1 MIDQAANIGSPAHG
15 RHIGQIF
22 FQRAEELG
30 DRTFIKLQ
38 NGERF
43 EEISW
48 RDFAGTVQ
56 CLVLALAGIGI
67 ARDHKVAIIGENCLQ
82 WLAADLAT
90 LAGGWASVVAAPS
103 LSDLMLSKILS
114 HSECRAAFVQD
125 AAAVGRLLNLK
136 GQLPKLSHIF
146 VMQKG
151 DTILPGTV
159 SFDEL
164 VARGRR
170 GGIQQLNGIIE
181 SVHPNSLATI
191 MYTSGSTGEPKGVM
205 RTQDNLL
212 ANITN
217 GGELVLSK
225 AEELSVIVLSLNH
238 LFGRFGF
245 FKSVVTGRTTA
256 IVEATELKL
265 NLRIIESLGATAMAL
280 VPRVMA
286 YIWNRILDDGENR
299 QLWQQLEQLDQKRT
313 PGGQVADVSEAKRFA
328 ELKTKLADATRRALG
343 GRIKYISYGAALMPP
358 TIMRFFELIGIPLIG
373 SYGSTECGGVT
384 LCGIGENRP
393 GNLGKPFA
401 NVEIRIADDGEI
413 LVRGP
418 TVTPGYFKDPEGTRE
433 ALEPDGWFH
442 TGDLGALD
450 PDGSLRITGRKKD
463 VFNCADGSNIYPSFI
478 ELHLENESYIKQ
490 AILVG
495 DRRPFIAA
503 LVVPDRDR
511 VAAALKRAAT
521 DLSAAELKSAVWS
534 QIEHVNRQ
542 LESCERISKIALIE
556 NDFPSEMRRVH
567 PVQKIKIDRAAVAVC
582 YGKEIEDIYAH
593 EAEGDRR

>member
-1 MIDQAANIGSPAHG
+1 MSGQTAQTSSLPQG
-15 RHIGQIF
+15 RHIAQIF

-30 DRTFIKLQ
+30 DRTFLKFQ

-43 EEISW
+43 EDISW
-48 RDFAGTVQ
+48 RDFAATVQ
-56 CLVLALAGIGI
+56 SLALALGGIGL
-67 ARDHKVAIIGENCLQ
+67 AREHKIAIIGENCMQ

-90 LAGGWASVVAAPS
+90 LAGGWVSVVASPS
-103 LSDLMLSKILS
+103 LSDTMLARILG
-114 HSECRAAFVQD
+114 HSECQAAFVQD
-125 AAAVGRLLNLK
+125 TVGVGRLLNLK
-136 GQLPKLSHIF
+136 GQLPKLTHIF
-146 VMQKG
+146 VMQES
-151 DTILPGTV
+151 DTIVPGTV
-159 SFDEL
+159 SFAQL

-170 GGIQQLNGIIE
+170 RDSQELEAIIE
-181 SVHPNSLATI
+181 SVHPDSLATI

-217 GGELVLSK
+217 GGELALSK
-225 AEELSVIVLSLNH
+225 PEELSVIVLSLNH

-265 NLRIIESLGATAMAL
+265 NLKIIESLGATSMAI
-280 VPRVMA
+280 VPRVMMH
-286 YIWNRILDDGENR
+286 IWNRILDREENR
-299 QLWQQLEQLDQKRT
+299 QRWQQLEQLDRKRT
-313 PGGQVADVSEAKRFA
+313 LGGQFADAGESHRFGDLRTNLA
-328 ELKTKLADATRRALG
+328 EATRRALG
-343 GRIKYISYGAALMPP
+343 GRIKYITYGAALMPP
-358 TIMRFFELIGIPLIG
+358 TILRFFELVGIPLIG

-393 GNLGKPFA
+393 GSLGKPFA

-418 TVTPGYFKDPEGTRE
+418 TVTPGYFKDPDATRE

-463 VFNCADGSNIYPSFI
+463 VFNCADGSHTYPSFI
-478 ELHLENESYIKQ
+478 ELHLENESFIKQ

-503 LVVPDRDR
+503 LVVPDRDK
-511 VAAALKRAAT
+511 VASVLKRPVR
-521 DLSAAELKSAVWS
+521 DLSIAELKNAVWS
-534 QIEHVNRQ
+534 QIERLNGR
-542 LESCERISKIALIE
+542 LESYERISQIALIE
-556 NDFPSEMRRVH
+556 HDFPAEMRSVN
-567 PVQKIKIDRAAVAVC
+567 PLLKIKIDRVAVAAR
-582 YGKEIEDIYAH
+582 YRKEIEDIYAL
-593 EAEGDRR
+593 ATEGDRF